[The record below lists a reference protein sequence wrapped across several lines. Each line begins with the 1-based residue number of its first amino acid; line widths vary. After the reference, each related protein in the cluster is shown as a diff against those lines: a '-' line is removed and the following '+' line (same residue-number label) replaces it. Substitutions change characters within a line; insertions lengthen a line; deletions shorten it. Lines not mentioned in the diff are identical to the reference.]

1 MFQGFSDA
9 TIDFMWG
16 VRFNNERTWFNQ
28 HKGEYQTNFYEP
40 MKELAREVFDRLD
53 AAHPDL
59 GLFCKVSRIYRDARR
74 LHGQGPYR
82 DHLWFCVRG
91 PGEQWHDHPTFW
103 FELGPEQWSCGLG
116 FWCAQAATMAKFRA
130 RLDRDPQKAEK
141 LIHALNGQTEFVLE
155 GPEYAKAKAAPTDAL
170 AAWYNKKNFSFQHAE
185 KNSAVLYDHGLVDRL
200 TEGMEFLMPFY
211 RFLAPIAGDPD
222 PRYPD

>member
-9 TIDFMWG
+9 TVDFMWG
-16 VRFNNERTWFNQ
+16 VRFNNERAWFQQ
-28 HKGEYQTNFYEP
+28 HKQEYQTCFYEP
-40 MKELAREVFDRLD
+40 MKELAGEVFDRLD
-53 AAHPDL
+53 AAHPEL

-74 LHGQGPYR
+74 LHGRGPYR
-82 DHLWFCVRG
+82 DCLWFCVRG
-91 PGEQWHDHPTFW
+91 PGEQWHDHPAFW

-130 RLDRDPQKAEK
+130 RLDRDPGKAEK
-141 LIHALNGQTEFVLE
+141 LLRTLDGQTEFALE
-155 GPEYAKAKAAPTDAL
+155 GPSYAKAKAAPSGAL
-170 AAWYNKKNFSFQHAE
+170 AEWYNKKNFSFQHAE
-185 KNSAVLYDHGLVDRL
+185 KPSAVLYDRGLVDYL
-200 TEGMEFLMPFY
+200 SEGMEFLMPFY